1 MNRAAAATLLGK
13 NNLVQQQKRLF
24 IARTE
29 TSSRMPTGDSFES
42 LELAA
47 FEALELAALRQN
59 VTNQAPQTTWIVNY
73 HL

>member
-1 MNRAAAATLLGK
+1 MPASAATFTRE

-29 TSSRMPTGDSFES
+29 TSSRMPTGDLFES

-47 FEALELAALRQN
+47 FEALELPALRQN
-59 VTNQAPQTTWIVNY
+59 VTNQASQTTWIVKY